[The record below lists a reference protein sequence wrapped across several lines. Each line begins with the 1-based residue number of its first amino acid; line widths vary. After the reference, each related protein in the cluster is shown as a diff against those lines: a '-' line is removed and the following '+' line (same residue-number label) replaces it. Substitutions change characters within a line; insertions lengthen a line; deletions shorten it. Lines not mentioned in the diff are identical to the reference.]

1 MMIRANKNMW
11 PTLYT
16 LIAIKW
22 AIISAILLYQKTGC
36 SLSNFYANNNQL
48 RDSKN
53 NTINT

>member
-48 RDSKN
+48 RNSKN